1 MKHRKMG
8 RLSAF
13 PKKEVV
19 NLADG
24 RRLGFLC
31 DAEVNLDTGRVEAI
45 VVSVTGKISVG
56 AAKFQELIIP
66 FEKIKKIG
74 EDIVLVHV
82 EERYLKQYFT

>member
-1 MKHRKMG
+1 MG

-13 PKKEVV
+13 AKKEVV

-24 RRLGFLC
+24 RSLGFLC
-31 DAEVNLDTGRVEAI
+31 DADVNLDTGRVEAI
-45 VVSVTGKISVG
+45 VVSVAGKVLVG
-56 AAKFQELIIP
+56 SAKFQELVIP

-74 EDIVLVHV
+74 EDIILVNV

>member
-1 MKHRKMG
+1 MG

-13 PKKEVV
+13 AKKEVV

-31 DAEVNLDTGRVEAI
+31 DADVNLDTGRVEAI
-45 VVSVTGKISVG
+45 VVSVAGKVLVG
-56 AAKFQELIIP
+56 SAKFQELVIP
-66 FEKIKKIG
+66 YGKIKKIG
-74 EDIVLVHV
+74 EDIILVNV

>member
-1 MKHRKMG
+1 MG

-13 PKKEVV
+13 TKKEVV
-19 NLADG
+19 NLVDG

-31 DAEVNLDTGRVEAI
+31 DADVNLDTGRVEAI
-45 VVSVTGKISVG
+45 VVSVAGKVLVG
-56 AAKFQELIIP
+56 SAKFQELIIP

-74 EDIVLVHV
+74 EDIILVNV

>member
-1 MKHRKMG
+1 MG

-13 PKKEVV
+13 AKKEVV

-31 DAEVNLDTGRVEAI
+31 DADVNLDTGRVEAI
-45 VVSVTGKISVG
+45 VVSVAGKVLVG
-56 AAKFQELIIP
+56 SAKFQELVIP
-66 FEKIKKIG
+66 YEKIKKIG
-74 EDIVLVHV
+74 EDIILVNV